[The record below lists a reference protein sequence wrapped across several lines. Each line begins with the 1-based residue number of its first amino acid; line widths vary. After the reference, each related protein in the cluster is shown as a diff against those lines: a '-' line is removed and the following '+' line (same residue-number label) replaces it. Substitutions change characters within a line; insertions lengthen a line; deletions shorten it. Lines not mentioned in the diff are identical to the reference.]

1 MEKDDKE
8 LLKNKLGGVV
18 YILTNPSFPDY
29 VKIGYSTDLEKRLSL
44 LNTSVPCSFMV
55 YATYETMDK
64 TADVFLNP
72 NLRVIENFYGDL
84 RSTEFFK
91 MKAEHAF
98 AIFYY
103 IAKLSGTE
111 ERLQRYEYVD
121 TTLINIPFNE
131 NVIKKFFDSPE
142 FSGNLDRER
151 KKGVL
156 SLQAKPSI
164 NKKFKSISD
173 FYGCSRNDFFEI
185 MVKSAET
192 QALRDGW
199 KDDKKS
205 GS

>member
-1 MEKDDKE
+1 MN
-8 LLKNKLGGVV
+8 KNGVV

-29 VKIGYSTDLEKRLSL
+29 VKIGYSTDLEKRLSI

-55 YATYETMDK
+55 YATYETIDK
-64 TADVFLNP
+64 TADVFFHKIIELLNP
-72 NLRVIENFYGDL
+72 DFRVFENFYGEV

-103 IAKLSGTE
+103 IAKISCTE
-111 ERLQRYEYVD
+111 KKLHCYEYFD
-121 TTLINIPFNE
+121 STMMEIPFNE
-131 NVIKKFFDSPE
+131 NVIKEYFNSLE
-142 FSGNLDRER
+142 FHGNLDRER
-151 KKGVL
+151 KKSVL

-192 QALRDGW
+192 QALSDGW
-199 KDDKKS
+199 KDDNKVL
-205 GS
+205 